1 MNPILSGYRVL
12 DFGRYIAAPYC
23 AALLGQLGAD
33 VIRIERP
40 KGSEDRYLAPIT
52 DQGEGA
58 LFMQMNAGKRG
69 MTLDISKP
77 AGREIVKQL
86 VASADVV
93 IANLP
98 PNVLKKLSLDYDSL
112 QAIKPDIILT
122 ANSAFGSTGPYAN
135 RPGFDGI
142 GQVMSGAAWFSGH
155 LGQPAK
161 AAVHYVDYSS
171 ALAATIGTLAA
182 LMAREQ
188 SGKGQIVET
197 SLLNTAL
204 TLMNGSLIEQAVT
217 QINRKPSGNRAQTA
231 GPADIFETQDGH
243 IIIQVVGPYI
253 FKRLAKLLNEETWLT
268 DVRFQDDTERGNHRE
283 ILCERVERWCRKR
296 SSKIALAELEA
307 NRVPCGPVLSLQGVL
322 DDPVVEAANAFES
335 ISYPG
340 AYRSIP
346 VVKSPFNLSKTPV
359 LPPTRAPLVGEH
371 TTLILQELGYN
382 MTQIEDLYNTQI
394 I

>member
-1 MNPILSGYRVL
+1 MNPILKGYRVL

-40 KGSEDRYLAPIT
+40 NGSEDRYIAPIT
-52 DQGEGA
+52 EQGDGA

-69 MTLDISKP
+69 MTLNIAKP

-86 VASADVV
+86 VATADVV
-93 IANLP
+93 VANLP
-98 PNVLKKLSLDYDSL
+98 PNVLKKLNLDYEAL

-142 GQVMSGAAWFSGH
+142 GQVMSGATWFSGH

-171 ALAATIGTLAA
+171 ALSATIGTLAA
-182 LMAREQ
+182 LMARQ
-188 SGKGQIVET
+188 QTGKGQIVET

-217 QINRKPSGNRAQTA
+217 QINRQPSGNRGQTA
-231 GPADIFETQDGH
+231 APADIFATQDGH
-243 IIIQVVGPYI
+243 IIVQVVGPYI
-253 FKRLAKLLNEETWLT
+253 FKRLATLMNEEAWLT
-268 DVRFQDDTERGNHRE
+268 DTRFKDDTARGHHRE
-283 ILCERVERWCRKR
+283 ILCARVAAWCAERHSET
-296 SSKIALAELEA
+296 ALSELEA
-307 NRVPCGPVLSLQGVL
+307 NRIPCGPVLSLQDAL
-322 DDPVVEAANAFES
+322 DHPVIQATDAFEA

-340 AYRSIP
+340 AARPIP
-346 VVKSPFNLSKTPV
+346 IVKSPFRLSQTPI
-359 LPPTRAPLVGEH
+359 LSASRAPTVGEH
-371 TTLILQELGYN
+371 TRQILQELGYN
-382 MTQIEDLYNTQI
+382 PAQINELQNNQI

>member
-1 MNPILSGYRVL
+1 MNSILKGYRVL

-40 KGSEDRYLAPIT
+40 NGSEDRYLAPIT
-52 DQGEGA
+52 DRGDGA

-77 AGREIVKQL
+77 AGRQIVKEL
-86 VASADVV
+86 VATADVV
-93 IANLP
+93 VANLP
-98 PNVLKKLSLDYDSL
+98 PNVLKKLNLDYDSL

-122 ANSAFGSTGPYAN
+122 ANSAFGSTGAYAN

-142 GQVMSGAAWFSGH
+142 GQVMSGAAWFSGY

-171 ALAATIGTLAA
+171 ALSATIGTLAA
-182 LMAREQ
+182 LMARQQ

-217 QINRKPSGNRAQTA
+217 QIDREPSGNRAQTA
-231 GPADIFETQDGH
+231 GPADIFATQDGH
-243 IIIQVVGPYI
+243 IIVQVVGPYI
-253 FKRLAKLLNEETWLT
+253 FKRLATLLNEEGWLT
-268 DVRFQDDTERGNHRE
+268 DPRFQDDTARGNHRE
-283 ILCERVERWCRKR
+283 ILCERVATWCRERR
-296 SSKIALAELEA
+296 SETALAELEA
-307 NRVPCGPVLSLQGVL
+307 NRIPCGPVLSLQGTL
-322 DDPVVEAANAFES
+322 DHPVIKAANAFEL
-335 ISYPG
+335 IEYPG
-340 AYRSIP
+340 APRAIP
-346 VVKSPFNLSKTPV
+346 VVKSPFQLSQSP
-359 LPPTRAPLVGEH
+359 LLSPSRAPTVGEH
-371 TTLILQELGYN
+371 TSQILQELGYS
-382 MTQIEDLYNTQI
+382 TAQIDELQTAGI